1 LWERAALRNVDN
13 ALSNR
18 LRSRAVS
25 PIQVFLIIGASSH
38 CKIAILAIAIVFEDV
53 EIIIPADIANTKLK
67 VVSQFDY
74 GARFQPG
81 RNGTS
86 CRPASTPPQLLPS
99 LRR

>member
-67 VVSQFDY
+67 HLTCF
-74 GARFQPG
+74 P
-81 RNGTS
+81 S
-86 CRPASTPPQLLPS
+86 CDLIPITPLTEGVI
-99 LRR
+99 